1 MRAALCAVAALAV
14 LLVLHLGGPEI
25 AHPVAGDTVAAAGDV
40 PGPCPQCPSELPAAA
55 CPASACTPATTT
67 AYPELGAVKATP
79 PRLAAP
85 PTAPTS
91 RCERPDPP
99 PPKVRAA

>member
-1 MRAALCAVAALAV
+1 MRAALCAVAALGL
-14 LLVLHLGGPEI
+14 LLVLHLGAPEI
-25 AHPVAGDTVAAAGDV
+25 APPFGVEAVAAPGDV

-67 AYPELGAVKATP
+67 AYQEPGAVKATP

-85 PTAPTS
+85 PTAPAS